1 MSQRI
6 SSGSLFEER
15 IGYSPAV
22 VSGDPA
28 DGAHEAT
35 STNYAGPESVP
46 TRERANQWRSIMTIS
61 STELRVPERM
71 KAAVFD
77 RFGGPEAMHI
87 ATIPVPPLGD
97 DEVLI
102 RVGVAGVGAW
112 DSKLA
117 GGAFGADGMRF
128 PLVLGSDG
136 AGTIAARGSHA
147 QRYDVGDRVYGW
159 GFMNPKG
166 GFFAEYAAIPEEEV
180 ESIPDGM
187 SLDEAGVLAVDGLTA
202 LAGIDELQLAPDQ
215 SLLILGASGGV
226 GHLAL
231 QLAKRLGVRVLAV
244 ASGQDGVELAQRLG
258 ADAVVDGR
266 ADDVAASVHAFAPAG
281 LDAAFVLAGAGSAT
295 PLALVRE
302 GGRIAYPNGVAP
314 ELAGIRGVTVRLFN
328 GYSGHEALDRLNQMI
343 AMGPFHV
350 EIAREY
356 PLEEAFLAL
365 RDVSGHHLGKL
376 AVAVDDERA

>member
-1 MSQRI
+1 
-6 SSGSLFEER
+6 
-15 IGYSPAV
+15 
-22 VSGDPA
+22 
-28 DGAHEAT
+28 
-35 STNYAGPESVP
+35 
-46 TRERANQWRSIMTIS
+46 MTIS
-61 STELRVPERM
+61 STELQVPERM

-77 RFGGPEAMHI
+77 QFGGPEAMHI

-102 RVGVAGVGAW
+102 HVGVAGVGAW
-112 DSKLA
+112 DSRLA
-117 GGAFGADGMRF
+117 GGAFGADGVRF

-136 AGTIAARGSHA
+136 AGTIAARGSRA
-147 QRYDVGDRVYGW
+147 RRYEVGDRVYAW

-187 SLDEAGVLAVDGLTA
+187 SIDEAGVLAVDGLTA
-202 LAGIDELQLAPDQ
+202 LAGIDELQLAPAQ

-258 ADAVVDGR
+258 ADAAVDGR
-266 ADDVAASVHAFAPAG
+266 PADVSASVHAFAPAG
-281 LDAAFVLAGAGSAT
+281 LDAALVLAGTGSAT

-302 GGRIAYPNGVAP
+302 GGRIAYPNGVEP
-314 ELAGIRGVTVRLFN
+314 RPDDLPGVSVRAFN
-328 GYSGHEALDRLNQMI
+328 GYSGREALDRLDQMI

-356 PLEEAFLAL
+356 PLDEASQAL
-365 RDVSGHHLGKL
+365 REVSGHHLGKL
-376 AVAVDDERA
+376 AVAVDNGRT